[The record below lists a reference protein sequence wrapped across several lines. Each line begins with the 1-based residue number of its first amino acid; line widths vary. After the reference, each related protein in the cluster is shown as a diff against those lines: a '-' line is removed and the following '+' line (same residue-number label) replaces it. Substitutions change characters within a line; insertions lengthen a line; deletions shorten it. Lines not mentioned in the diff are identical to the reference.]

1 MAGEVVAVD
10 AEVEGYKV
18 GDRIMGVAGGGRPG
32 TCSWWSRGESM
43 APPRPLHQSQ
53 AE

>member
-18 GDRIMGVAGGGRPG
+18 GDRILFLVEPRGGDGS
-32 TCSWWSRGESM
+32 TKT
-43 APPRPLHQSQ
+43 APPKPSGVRDSPS
-53 AE
+53 APDSV